1 MASTLPENRA
11 SFTLGEIALATS
23 GSLGGASPELRIEGV
38 STDTRGDVKGRL
50 FVALV
55 GEHFDGHAYLS
66 KAARGGAAAVLVE
79 REVDDPGI
87 PVIRVGSTVLA
98 LRELAHAHRRR
109 WGGTVVAVAGS
120 AGKTT
125 TKSAVASVLSSLYPG
140 KVHSARGNLNNF
152 VGVPLVLFGLG
163 PEHLFAVV
171 EIGTNAPGEVAALA
185 ACAAPNVAVLTL
197 VALEHTQGLVDLDG
211 VEREEGALFQSL
223 EPDGIAIGN
232 GDDERVAR
240 ELGKTR
246 ARRRYSY
253 GFGAASAVRALLRA
267 PRSLGSQLVRV
278 RGRYG
283 DLDVVAPLVGE
294 AGAYAALAAISVA
307 EALTGYALDGR
318 MVSRALALA
327 GEQGRLAPHEL
338 TDGTVVF
345 DDTYNA
351 NPASVLASIR
361 AAAEVA
367 NERGTR
373 LVLVLGEMRE
383 LGAASAAEHAKI
395 GAAVGGSGARVL
407 IAVGGDA
414 MHYVDAANARGVEAM
429 FVEDALS
436 GLELAQSRIEP
447 GDVVLVKASRGVRAE
462 RIVQG
467 LIAPGSPWPATI
479 PPPPVG
485 PRGGGV
491 A

>member
-1 MASTLPENRA
+1 MATALPENVA
-11 SFTLGEIALATS
+11 SFSLGEIALATT
-23 GSLGGASPELRIEGV
+23 GSLGGASPEIRVEGIA
-38 STDTRGDVKGRL
+38 TDTRGDVKGKL
-50 FVALV
+50 FIALV
-55 GEHFDGHAYLS
+55 GEHFDGHAYVS

-79 REVDDPGI
+79 REVDDPGV
-87 PVIRVGSTVLA
+87 PVVRVGSTLSALRDLA
-98 LRELAHAHRRR
+98 LAHRRR

-125 TKSAVASVLSSLYPG
+125 TKSAIAAVLDALFPG
-140 KVHSARGNLNNF
+140 QVHHARGNLNNF
-152 VGVPLVLFGLG
+152 VGVPLVLFGLAA
-163 PEHLFAVV
+163 EHLFAVV
-171 EIGTNAPGEVAALA
+171 EIGTNAPGEVAELA

-223 EPDGIAIGN
+223 DPDGIAIGN

-246 ARRRYSY
+246 ARRRFRY
-253 GFGAASAVRALLRA
+253 GFNAASAVRALMRS
-267 PRSLGSQLVRV
+267 PRSVGSQLVRV

-294 AGAYAALAAISVA
+294 AGAYAALAAIAVA
-307 EALTGYALDGR
+307 EALTGEALDSR
-318 MVSRALALA
+318 LVSRALAQA
-327 GEQGRLAPHEL
+327 GEQGRLMPTEL
-338 TDGTVVF
+338 SDGTVVL

-351 NPASVLASIR
+351 NPASVLASVR
-361 AAAEVA
+361 AAAEIA
-367 NERGTR
+367 AERNAG

-383 LGAASAAEHAKI
+383 LGAVSAVEHARV
-395 GAAVGGSGARVL
+395 GAQLGPCGARAL

-414 MHYVDAANARGVEAM
+414 IHYVDTASALGIEAI
-429 FVEDALS
+429 FAEDALS
-436 GLELAQSRIEP
+436 GLELTQSRLQP

-462 RIVQG
+462 RIVQA
-467 LIAPGSPWPATI
+467 LISPGAPWPATI
-479 PPPPVG
+479 PPPP
-485 PRGGGV
+485 RGRGS

>member
-1 MASTLPENRA
+1 MASTLPENEA
-11 SFTLGEIALATS
+11 SFSLGEIALATS
-23 GSLGGASPELRIEGV
+23 GSLGGSSPELRVEGV
-38 STDTRGDVKGRL
+38 ATDTRGDVKGRL

-55 GEHFDGHAYLS
+55 GEHFDGHAYVS

-79 REVDDPGI
+79 REVGDVGV
-87 PVIRVGSTVLA
+87 PVIRVGSTLSA
-98 LRELAHAHRRR
+98 LRDLAQAHRRR

-125 TKSAVASVLSSLYPG
+125 TRSAIAAVLSGLQPG
-140 KVHSARGNLNNF
+140 KVHYARGNLNNF
-152 VGVPLVLFGLG
+152 VGVPLVLFGLRA
-163 PEHLFAVV
+163 EHSVAVV

-185 ACAAPNVAVLTL
+185 ASVAPNVGVLTL

-211 VEREEGALFQSL
+211 VAREEGALFQSL
-223 EPDGIAIGN
+223 DPDGIAIGN

-240 ELGKTR
+240 ELGR
-246 ARRRYSY
+246 ARSRRRIRY
-253 GFGAASAVRALLRA
+253 GFNAASAVRALLRS

-294 AGAYAALAAISVA
+294 AGAYAVLAAIAVG
-307 EALTGYALDGR
+307 EALTGEALDPR
-318 MVSRALALA
+318 LVTKSLALA

-338 TDGTVVF
+338 GDGTVVI

-351 NPASVLASIR
+351 NPASVLASVR
-361 AAAEVA
+361 TAAEIA
-367 NERGTR
+367 NERGAG

-383 LGAASAAEHAKI
+383 LGSVSRAEHEKI
-395 GAAVGGSGARVL
+395 GAALGESGARAL

-414 MHYVDAANARGVEAM
+414 IHYVDAATTVGVESIFA
-429 FVEDALS
+429 EDAQS
-436 GLELAQSRIEP
+436 GLELALSRIEP

-467 LIAPGSPWPATI
+467 LITPGAPWPATI
-479 PPPPVG
+479 PPPP
-485 PRGGGV
+485 RGGG
-491 A
+491 AS